1 LDKNVFCNLKPLVLR
16 WFDVAV
22 LKIKDVA
29 RVYSVMIYHSLNPLA
44 ALWPWG

>member
-1 LDKNVFCNLKPLVLR
+1 MYLCNLKPLVLR

-29 RVYSVMIYHSLNPLA
+29 RVYSVMIDY
-44 ALWPWG
+44 